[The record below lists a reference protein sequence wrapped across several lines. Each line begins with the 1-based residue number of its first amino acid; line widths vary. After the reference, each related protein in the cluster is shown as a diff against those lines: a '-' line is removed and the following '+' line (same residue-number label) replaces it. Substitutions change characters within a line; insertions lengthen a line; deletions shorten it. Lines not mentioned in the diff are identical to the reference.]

1 MTKQLNKAIMDRS
14 RIKNRHLKW
23 PSRENFLELKKA
35 THLCKNLSKRVK
47 K

>member
-1 MTKQLNKAIMDRS
+1 MTKQLNKAVMDRS

-23 PSRENFLELKKA
+23 PSRENVLELKKA
-35 THLCKNLSKRVK
+35 THLCKNLTKRVK